1 MRTFRSQLAFHWH
14 ENRKR
19 LLYFGAIVLLLD
31 LWVLAGYGVYE
42 PENALALVMNNNFA
56 AISIFILLITY
67 ITGANS
73 FPLLMGLGSTR
84 RQYYWSS
91 LTYFAAFSVAISLA
105 QTMLMAALKLL
116 LPLLGFHLDNAVISY
131 GAMWYSQSA
140 TYFLLAMLFFLAS
153 TLIYRFGIF
162 WGFGL
167 IAIYVFSLEALRTS
181 NPTLI
186 DATARTLVDI
196 LSPHFALA
204 ASAGI
209 ALICGWLYRSAEVK
223 TSA

>member
-31 LWVLAGYGVYE
+31 LWVLAGYGVYK

-116 LPLLGFHLDNAVISY
+116 LPHARLPSGQCCHFIRCDVVFAECHLLPASHAVLSGEYLDVPLRHLLGLRVNRHLC
-131 GAMWYSQSA
+131 
-140 TYFLLAMLFFLAS
+140 F
-153 TLIYRFGIF
+153 
-162 WGFGL
+162 
-167 IAIYVFSLEALRTS
+167 
-181 NPTLI
+181 
-186 DATARTLVDI
+186 
-196 LSPHFALA
+196 
-204 ASAGI
+204 
-209 ALICGWLYRSAEVK
+209 
-223 TSA
+223 